1 MFVKWEEKNYK
12 LVECVKFVKLGPGRP
27 SAGGPRMDRRTV
39 TSPGVLTNLMPRF
52 APAALSWQGSSII
65 SRAPKGQIKKHYV
78 THAGR

>member
-39 TSPGVLTNLMPRF
+39 TSPITSHASL
-52 APAALSWQGSSII
+52 
-65 SRAPKGQIKKHYV
+65 RACGAQL
-78 THAGR
+78 AGEFYN